1 MLIGVVKVGGP
12 VLANTETF
20 NVLTVV
26 SVVPLSNSQL
36 YKRQRKFPL
45 STSLV

>member
-26 SVVPLSNSQL
+26 SVVSLSNSQL